1 MHYVNVNVNLMV
13 ENIIQIKYKITR
25 NVNASARIQKSIMLA
40 KKNIQNP
47 APCSCE
53 NGKYLASSID
63 HTVITCEE
71 IIDTVVKSYDK
82 EAKTV
87 PTI

>member
-40 KKNIQNP
+40 KKNI
-47 APCSCE
+47 
-53 NGKYLASSID
+53 
-63 HTVITCEE
+63 
-71 IIDTVVKSYDK
+71 
-82 EAKTV
+82 
-87 PTI
+87 